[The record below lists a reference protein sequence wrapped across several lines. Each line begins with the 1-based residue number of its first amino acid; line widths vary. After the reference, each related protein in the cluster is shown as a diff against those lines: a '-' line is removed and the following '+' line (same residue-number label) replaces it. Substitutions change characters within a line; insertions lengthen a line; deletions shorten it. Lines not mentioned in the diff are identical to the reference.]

1 MKAADFELPQ
11 VLAGAFAYN
20 GERNEIAE
28 DATGNYL
35 ASLEQGFPPITM
47 QPKSSGGTP
56 PDGKDFNGLGYLLS
70 QFYFFVQ
77 NGGSYTFNTDV
88 SAKIGGYPKGSR
100 LWYTSETGDVMLLES
115 AVDDNSFNF
124 NADPSV
130 IGTQWKEVIP
140 TKSYI
145 DAAIA
150 AATVGKFMQLTGNAN
165 ETATG
170 IKTFTGND
178 GQTDTVVI
186 SGDDENPLL
195 GKKLVLENKRRHTGF
210 GRSGQMNAISFRA
223 SDGEYAAIAGG
234 IIENVPYLS
243 FGLGRSEPL
252 VLYSNAVNLYQP
264 TNIKLSSGGRFLTV
278 KVSSLSPK
286 AYLEIGSESI
296 GQTTTWG
303 LTNSRA
309 GGQTF
314 DTGIRFVRSTAMTGW
329 AELYQKGASNYFPEG
344 QSAFSF
350 DIADSDSSYKIAY
363 TKWVKRQI
371 DRKLEYS
378 KAQKITSG
386 FVTAAPGWVFVTGN
400 TVGGSINLYI
410 NNVLIATAN
419 GNGYNKSSSTMLA
432 QIKVTT
438 GDSIIFTNNPN
449 VLYVPFEAGT
459 SAYNDDEYN
468 TEIET
473 IVNEINGEVV

>member
-56 PDGKDFNGLGYLLS
+56 PDGKDLNGLGYLLS

-150 AATVGKFMQLTGNAN
+150 AATAGKFMQLTGNAN

-170 IKTFTGND
+170 IKTFTGNSGEAD
-178 GQTDTVVI
+178 AVVLSGNDTD
-186 SGDDENPLL
+186 PLL
-195 GKKLVLENKRRHTGF
+195 GKKLVLENKRRQTGS
-210 GRSGQMNAISFRA
+210 GRSGDMNAISFRA
-223 SDGEYAAIAGG
+223 SNGQYAAITAGISG
-234 IIENVPYLS
+234 NVPYLG
-243 FGLGRSEPL
+243 FTLGNSVPL
-252 VLYSNAVNLYQP
+252 MLYSKAVNLFQP
-264 TNIKLSSGGRFLTV
+264 TNITLSSGGRFLTGSV
-278 KVSSLSPK
+278 PSITPK

-296 GQTTTWG
+296 GQTATWG
-303 LTNSRA
+303 LTSGSGVR
-309 GGQTF
+309 TF
-314 DTGIRFVRSTAMTGW
+314 DSGIRFVQSMGRGW
-329 AELYQKGASNYFPEG
+329 IELYQKGAQNYFPGG

-350 DIADSDSSYKIAY
+350 DIADSDNSYKIAY

-378 KAQKITSG
+378 KAQKIASG

-400 TVGGSINLYI
+400 TVRGSINLYI
-410 NNVLIATAN
+410 NNVLIATAS
-419 GNGYNKSSSTMLA
+419 GNGYNKDNSTMLA

-438 GDSIIFTNNPN
+438 GDSIIFTNSPN

>member
-70 QFYFFVQ
+70 QFYFYVQ
-77 NGGSYTFNTDV
+77 NGGSYTFNADV
-88 SAKIGGYPKGSR
+88 SAKIGGYPKGAR
-100 LWYTSETGDVMLLES
+100 LWYTSAAGEVMLLES
-115 AVDDNSFNF
+115 AIDDNTFNF
-124 NADPSV
+124 NTDSSV

-140 TKSYI
+140 TKAYV

-178 GQTDTVVI
+178 GQADTVVI

-195 GKKLVLENKRRHTGF
+195 GKKLVLENKRRQTGS
-210 GRSGQMNAISFRA
+210 GRSGDMNAISFRA
-223 SDGEYAAIAGG
+223 SDGQYAAITGG
-234 IIENVPYLS
+234 INGNVPC
-243 FGLGRSEPL
+243 LGFTLGSSAPL
-252 VLYSNAVNLYQP
+252 TLYSNAVNLFQP
-264 TNIKLSSGGRFLTV
+264 TSITLSSGGRFLTGS
-278 KVSSLSPK
+278 VSSITPK

-303 LTNSRA
+303 LTSGSGVR
-309 GGQTF
+309 TF
-314 DTGIRFVRSTAMTGW
+314 DAGIRFVRSTTMTGW
-329 AELYQKGASNYFPEG
+329 AELYQKGAPNYFPGG

-371 DRKLEYS
+371 DRKLEYN

-410 NNVLIATAN
+410 NNVLIATAS
-419 GNGYNKSSSTMLA
+419 GNGYNKGYSTMLA

>member
-150 AATVGKFMQLTGNAN
+150 AATAGKFMQLTGNAN

-170 IKTFTGND
+170 IKTFTGNS
-178 GQTDTVVI
+178 GETDAVVL
-186 SGDDENPLL
+186 SGNDTDPLL
-195 GKKLVLENKRRHTGF
+195 GKKLVLENKRRKTGS
-210 GRSGQMNAISFRA
+210 GRSGDMNAISFRA
-223 SDGEYAAIAGG
+223 SDGQYAAITGG
-234 IIENVPYLS
+234 IHENVPN
-243 FGLGRSEPL
+243 LGFTLGNSEPL
-252 VLYSNAVNLYQP
+252 VLYSNAVDLFQP
-264 TNIKLSSGGRFLTV
+264 TNIKLSSGGRFLTGS
-278 KVSSLSPK
+278 VSSITPK
-286 AYLEIGSESI
+286 AYLEIGAESI

-303 LTNSRA
+303 LTRGSGVR
-309 GGQTF
+309 TF
-314 DTGIRFVRSTAMTGW
+314 DVGIRFVSSMAMTGW
-329 AELYQKGASNYFPEG
+329 IELYQKGASNYLPGG

-350 DIADSDSSYKIAY
+350 DIADSDNSYKIAY

-378 KAQKITSG
+378 KAQKIASG

-410 NNVLIATAN
+410 NNVLIATAS
-419 GNGYNKSSSTMLA
+419 GNGYNKDHSTMLA

-438 GDSIIFTNNPN
+438 GDSIIFTNSPN